1 MARRETRRRSTGGL
15 GEETWLLILAL
26 AVMAVA
32 VLAWVALSLGS
43 WWAGIPATRHPVL
56 AVLEV
61 VVGKHAWPWQS
72 TLIFA
77 VFCCAATA
85 VGRVV
90 WRRFPRTDAID
101 AAARTM
107 VSPHAITVGR
117 REDNAAAARRLLKD
131 APDEVR
137 ALPGPLLGKTVAGGI
152 DLFLPVELG
161 MFIAAGQ
168 RTGKTMAWAIPA
180 TLGAWGA
187 VLATS
192 NKPDLYRHTVAG
204 REKKGLVWLCDL
216 QGVNGEPQCNFH
228 VDLLAQVPRL
238 PAARKL
244 ASFFVAG
251 ASGSAAQAANAK
263 KDDYFDGGAQE
274 LLALHLFAAA
284 CAGGDLLHAGEWLSQ
299 DQDQTP
305 ALILKAKGHTYA
317 AQRILDAQSLY
328 ARQRDGLYDMARRY
342 LNTLSDEGYARMV
355 IPPIRKRFSV
365 YERDRDDIVIDV
377 EYEQT
382 INHHLPQFR
391 PDEFVTSS
399 DTLYALSMKGP
410 DSATALTAALI
421 GQIVETGLAA
431 ARRRVDGRLAVPLT
445 AVLDEAANCARVAEL
460 PDWYTYCGGCG
471 IVLITIVQVLE
482 PAEELWGP
490 GQVKT
495 MRAQSIEVYG
505 GNIATPTYLEEWV
518 RAIDDHDVADHSRS
532 RGPGG
537 TNKTVSWRAEPILN
551 VAKLSRL
558 PKNRA
563 LVRLPGH
570 EPVLV
575 RKVFWWDNPTLQ
587 PLVAESLARFEHR
600 TTAPAPARPG
610 RDGDG
615 QAGGVEL

>member
-15 GEETWLLILAL
+15 GEETWLLICGLAAIGVGL
-26 AVMAVA
+26 
-32 VLAWVALSLGS
+32 LAWAALEVGC
-43 WWAGIPATRHPVL
+43 WWAAIPVAGHPVAAL
-56 AVLEV
+56 LQVMT
-61 VVGKHAWPWQS
+61 GRQRWPWQA
-72 TLIFA
+72 TVILA
-77 VFCCAATA
+77 VFASVATV
-85 VGRVV
+85 VGHRA

-107 VSPHAITVGR
+107 VSPRAITLGR
-117 REDNAAAARRLLKD
+117 REDNAAAAKRLLKD
-131 APDEVR
+131 APAEIR
-137 ALPGPLLGKTVAGGI
+137 KLPGPLLGRTVAGGI
-152 DLFLPVELG
+152 DLYLPVELG

-180 TLGAWGA
+180 TLGAWGP
-187 VLATS
+187 VVCTS

-204 REKKGLVWLCDL
+204 REKKGRVWLCDL
-216 QGVNGEPQCNFH
+216 QGVDGEPRCTFC
-228 VDLLAQVPRL
+228 VDLLALVSRL

-244 ASFFVAG
+244 ASYFVAG
-251 ASGSAAQAANAK
+251 ATGSAAQQAVAK

-274 LLALHLFAAA
+274 LLALHTFAAA
-284 CAGGDLLHAGEWLSQ
+284 CAQGDLLHVGEWLSA

-305 ALILKAKGHTYA
+305 ALILKAKGHEYA

-328 ARQRDGLYDMARRY
+328 SRQRDGLYDMARRF

-355 IPPIRKRFSV
+355 VPPIRRRFSV
-365 YERDRDDIVIDV
+365 YERGPGDIVIDV
-377 EYEQT
+377 EYEQK

-391 PDEFVTSS
+391 PDEFVTST
-399 DTLYALSMKGP
+399 DTVYALSMKGP

-421 GQIVETGLAA
+421 GQIVDTGLAT
-431 ARRRVDGRLAVPLT
+431 ARRRVDGRLAVPMT

-471 IVLITIVQVLE
+471 IVLIAIVQVLE

-495 MRAQSIEVYG
+495 MRAQSIEIYG
-505 GNIATPTYLEEWV
+505 GSIATPSYLEEWV

-532 RGPGG
+532 HGAGG
-537 TNKTVSWRAEPILN
+537 TSRSTSWRAEPIFN
-551 VAKLSRL
+551 IAKLTRL

-563 LVRLPGH
+563 LIRLPGH

-575 RKVFWWDNPTLQ
+575 RKVFWWDNPALKAV
-587 PLVAESLARFEHR
+587 VAESLTRFDDPGFE
-600 TTAPAPARPG
+600 PAPPPPPPR
-610 RDGDG
+610 GDG
-615 QAGGVEL
+615 AAGVEL